1 MRLLKIEWMKLK
13 AYRAFWVFAILF
25 IVMYPLVLGVA
36 VKIFKSE
43 TKDNDVITMFA
54 RSIMANP
61 FTFPGFWHFSAYCAG
76 LVVVLWGLVIIMH
89 TCNEYNY
96 KTHRQNII
104 DGWSRKQFILAKL
117 TLILAISLVVTIYHV
132 LITLAFGPS
141 VATNVS
147 DMFNPQGL
155 VFIFY
160 FFIECLTY
168 MTLALMV
175 GILLKRAG
183 LAIGLYFIYA
193 YIIDNMLFAWLIKD
207 TKAIRFLPLDA
218 ADSLVNNQMM
228 QRVPFFE
235 IDNTLR
241 VGLLIA
247 CIGYIL
253 IYSFISLYRF
263 RKKDL

>member
-13 AYRAFWVFAILF
+13 AYRAFWVFAALF
-25 IVMYPLVLGVA
+25 FVLYPLVLA
-36 VKIFKSE
+36 VSVRVFKQE
-43 TKDNDVITMFA
+43 TGDNDVITMFA
-54 RSIMANP
+54 KSIMANP
-61 FTFPGFWHFSAYCAG
+61 FAFPGFWHFSAYCAG

-104 DGWSRKQFILAKL
+104 DGWSRKQFILGKL
-117 TLILAISLVVTIYHV
+117 TLIFAISLIITVYQV

-141 VATNVS
+141 VASNTAE
-147 DMFNPQGL
+147 MFNPQGL

-160 FFIECLTY
+160 FFIESLTY
-168 MTLALMV
+168 MTFALMI

-183 LAIGLYFIYA
+183 LAIGLFFIYA

-207 TKAIRFLPLDA
+207 TKGIRFLPLDA

-241 VGLLIA
+241 VSLLIA
-247 CIGYIL
+247 CIGYI
-253 IYSFISLYRF
+253 IVYSFISFYRF
-263 RKKDL
+263 GKKDL